1 MIHQNIHE
9 KGYTLYLD
17 PIYIIYNHSN
27 LNIEREFDMMSPL
40 ELLSHNIHRFW
51 VKDSNGFWRSI
62 SVNADSDI
70 IAAIALLN
78 NGYTI
83 IGKYT
88 QTINK

>member
-1 MIHQNIHE
+1 MIHKDTHE
-9 KGYTLYLD
+9 KGYTLHKD
-17 PIYIIYNHSN
+17 SIYIIYNHSN

-51 VKDSNGFWRSI
+51 VRNNNYNWTHLI

-78 NGYTI
+78 NDYTI
-83 IGKYT
+83 IDKY
-88 QTINK
+88 I

>member
-1 MIHQNIHE
+1 MIHQNTHE

-27 LNIEREFDMMSPL
+27 LNLEREFDMMSPS

-51 VKDSNGFWRSI
+51 VRKSQGIWHII

-83 IGKYT
+83 MGKY
-88 QTINK
+88 I

>member
-1 MIHQNIHE
+1 MIHKDTHK
-9 KGYTLYLD
+9 KGYTLHKD
-17 PIYIIYNHSN
+17 SIYIIYNHSN

-51 VKDSNGFWRSI
+51 VKRNSSPNWTHLI

-78 NGYTI
+78 NDYII
-83 IGKYT
+83 IGKY
-88 QTINK
+88 INQ

>member
-9 KGYTLYLD
+9 KGYTLYFD

-27 LNIEREFDMMSPL
+27 LNLEREFDIMSPL

-51 VKDSNGFWRSI
+51 VKHNSSPNWTHLI

-78 NGYTI
+78 NDYTI
-83 IGKYT
+83 IGTY
-88 QTINK
+88 I